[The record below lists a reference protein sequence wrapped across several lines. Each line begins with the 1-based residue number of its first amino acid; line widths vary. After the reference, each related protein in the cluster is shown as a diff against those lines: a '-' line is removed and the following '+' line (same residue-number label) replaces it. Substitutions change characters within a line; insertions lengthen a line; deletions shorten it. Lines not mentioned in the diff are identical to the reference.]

1 MLLKGIIT
9 EEDWNTWKEDIV
21 VDYVRDNHF
30 TELKDQEIL
39 KERLQTM
46 DMVQQY
52 VGEYYSKE
60 WVMKNVLMLSDEDIE
75 EMKKDIDQ
83 EISDGEGEEEEV
95 QPDQEAQINV
105 PQGSNGA
112 QQNGNGVQNGRN

>member
-1 MLLKGIIT
+1 IIT

-21 VDYVRDNHF
+21 VDFVRDNHF
-30 TELKDQEIL
+30 TELKDQELL

-60 WVMKNVLMLSDEDIE
+60 WVMKNVLMLSDEEIDD
-75 EMKKDIDQ
+75 MKKEMDQ
-83 EISDGEGEEEEV
+83 ETSDGEGEEEEV

-105 PQGSNGA
+105 PQIANGA